1 MIIGITLIICAALF
15 LTGVLQL
22 TAEVSPAQRDE
33 KGLAAAEALEKTE
46 LLKIITVDNNPSAAP
61 KEAPQSTKDKSN
73 KEAQSEQPI
82 YTASTIPQ
90 VSGVE
95 RLSETADSIRIG
107 WDEIAGVKGYRI
119 YRRDDNEEG
128 ADYAIYSVVNRAGLN
143 IYNLATGSKY
153 SFKIAAFITDGENTT
168 EGEATEVTFGTSP
181 TDVENF
187 RVTAQTKT
195 TTTMSWEKNERADGY
210 LLQRCYGGEWS
221 EYQTFDKDTTEFTD
235 TSLKGG
241 KAYYYRICAFRE
253 DSTGKLFGATS
264 DIYTVAGLLGPS
276 DKGSSTKLG
285 RISLDY
291 KKSSYA
297 DGYEIYYGKDKENFE
312 LLTTTKNTHYSTT
325 RLEDGETYY
334 FRIYPYKN
342 VGERKVQGACTE
354 LKFVA
359 KTQIYDKE
367 VGDTYVEVSLNDQH
381 VWYIVDGEVYLESDC
396 VTGNYGSADTPKG
409 FFYLNNKMS
418 PCTLKGDDYVT
429 HVTYWMPF
437 IGGGWGLHDASW
449 RNKFGGKI
457 YKGDGSHGC
466 VNLPTKVAKKM
477 YARIEVGT
485 PVIVY

>member
-1 MIIGITLIICAALF
+1 MIIGVTLVISAALF
-15 LTGVLQL
+15 LMGVLRL
-22 TAEVSPAQRDE
+22 TAEVSPAQPDE
-33 KGLAAAEALEKTE
+33 QGLAAAQSLEKTE
-46 LLKIITVDNNPSAAP
+46 VLKIITVDNNPAATP
-61 KEAPQSTKDKSN
+61 KEAPQSTDKSN
-73 KEAQSEQPI
+73 NKIESEEPT

-119 YRRDDNEEG
+119 YRRDDNEIG
-128 ADYAIYSVVNRAGLN
+128 SKYAIYSVVNRAGLN
-143 IYNLATGSKY
+143 IRDLAAGSKY
-153 SFKIAAFITDGENTT
+153 SFKIAAFTTDGETTT

-187 RVTAQTKT
+187 RTTAQTKT
-195 TTTMSWEKNERADGY
+195 TTTMTWEKNERADGY
-210 LLQRCYGGEWS
+210 LLQRCSGGKWS
-221 EYQTFDKDTTEFTD
+221 EYKTFDADTTEFTD

-253 DSTGKLFGATS
+253 DSTGKLFSATS
-264 DIYTVAGLLGPS
+264 DIYTVAGLLGPA
-276 DKGSSTKLG
+276 DKGSSAKLG

-297 DGYEIYYGKDKENFE
+297 DGYEIYYCKDKESFE
-312 LLTTTKNTHYSTT
+312 LITTTKDTHCSTA
-325 RLEDGETYY
+325 RLENGETYY

-342 VGERKVQGACTE
+342 VGKRKVKGSYTE
-354 LKFVA
+354 LEFTA

-381 VWYIVDGEVYLESDC
+381 VWYIVDGDVYLEGDC
-396 VTGNYGSADTPKG
+396 VTGNYNSADTPKG

-418 PCTLKGDDYVT
+418 PCTLKGDDYVSY
-429 HVTYWMPF
+429 VTYWMPF

-449 RNKFGGKI
+449 RNKFGGNI

-466 VNLPTKVAKKM
+466 VNLPTKVAKKL
-477 YARIEVGT
+477 YAHIEIGT